1 LFEKNIIKVKNI
13 LVLLSFEKPQGLWL
27 AIDTVRLQARD
38 EERMLHR
45 QMIPERSLF
54 QPFTA
59 LPFSSVVLASPQ

>member
-13 LVLLSFEKPQGLWL
+13 LVLFSFEKSQGLWL

-38 EERMLHR
+38 ERMLHR

-59 LPFSSVVLASPQ
+59 LPFSSGVLASPQ